1 MHVNK
6 RVNNVTVRELRIL
19 PFKPPEDRLS
29 CGIAWKEWVEEI
41 ERQFRLFGIESP
53 SDMKD
58 ALLIYGGRELS
69 RLEKYLPEPVAK
81 TNEYETVKTKLN
93 EYYVPRVNK
102 HYERFLF
109 LKMRPYRRESILSY
123 ASRLREKANT
133 CQFQDSY
140 EDRLLEHLIQTIDNE
155 EMIRKCMA
163 KNWDLKQFLEKASRA
178 EIMDLQV
185 QRILC
190 TQGRYT
196 RQKEM
201 KNSHSQQTT
210 YHSAVCNYCG
220 LSGVHPKGYNCPAY
234 NKYCY
239 RCQKLDHFARV
250 CWSTRCQ
257 RMDRPGWKNYRRK
270 NIDIFEEKIDKG
282 NYTARH
288 SNNRRVGENT
298 TNSVQVQNKIEQ
310 NRELRL
316 MKLQERNS
324 TQSGNM
330 LKRKLMTAKEECNK
344 QLKRNVVSYNH
355 EQIKQLKAE
364 LKGMKK
370 QCNFLKRS
378 LELAELNSCKE
389 KGEIYD
395 AHQNI
400 VVPVGRMKQNK

>member
-19 PFKPPEDRLS
+19 PFKPPEDRLA
-29 CGIAWKEWVEEI
+29 CGIAWKEWVEDI
-41 ERQFRLFGIESP
+41 ERQFRFFGVESP

-123 ASRLREKANT
+123 TSRLREKAKT

-140 EDRLLEHLIQTIDNE
+140 EDKILEHLIQTIDNE

-163 KNWDLKQFLEKASRA
+163 KNWDLKQFLEKASRD
-178 EIMDLQV
+178 EIMDLQ
-185 QRILC
+185 
-190 TQGRYT
+190 
-196 RQKEM
+196 
-201 KNSHSQQTT
+201 TT
-210 YHSAVCNYCG
+210 YQSAVCNYCG
-220 LSGVHPKGYNCPAY
+220 LAGVHPKGYNCPAY
-234 NKYCY
+234 NKQCY
-239 RCQKLDHFARV
+239 RCRKPDHFARV
-250 CWSTRCQ
+250 CWSTRYRHIDNYCS
-257 RMDRPGWKNYRRK
+257 GVKNYRRQQRGK
-270 NIDIFEEKIDKG
+270 ADEKFDKG
-282 NYTARH
+282 NDKAKH
-288 SNNRRVGENT
+288 SNNRRVRESM
-298 TNSVQVQNKIEQ
+298 TNSMTTTSQVQSLLEENNEP
-310 NRELRL
+310 RL
-316 MKLQERNS
+316 MKSRDRIL
-324 TQSGNM
+324 TQPENM
-330 LKRKLMTAKEECNK
+330 LKRKLQEECNK
-344 QLKRNVVSYNH
+344 QFKRNRDSYDYEH
-355 EQIKQLKAE
+355 IKQLKAK

-378 LELAELNSCKE
+378 LELAELDACKE
-389 KGEIYD
+389 NREIYD

-400 VVPVGRMKQNK
+400 VVPVARMKQNK